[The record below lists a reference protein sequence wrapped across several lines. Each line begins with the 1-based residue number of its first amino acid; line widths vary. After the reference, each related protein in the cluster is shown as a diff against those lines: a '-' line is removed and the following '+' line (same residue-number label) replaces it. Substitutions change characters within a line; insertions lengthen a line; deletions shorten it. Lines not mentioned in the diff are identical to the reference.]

1 MTLVFY
7 VVPSL
12 YGHKSIVI
20 QKTKS
25 FWEQQAVPFKEATFE
40 LFPTPLLLGNLQ
52 FLLLFKEQ
60 TTVFSINPLT
70 KNSNISIL
78 SVSLF

>member
-12 YGHKSIVI
+12 YGHKSIEI
-20 QKTKS
+20 QKTS
-25 FWEQQAVPFKEATFE
+25 FWKQQAVPFKEATFE

-52 FLLLFKEQ
+52 FLSLFKEQ
-60 TTVFSINPLT
+60 TTVLPINPLT
-70 KNSNISIL
+70 KNSNISFL